1 MLYIEC
7 LKLIENPVGG
17 FRYYEIEVFFSGNIE
32 NSVMSTVLGPSK
44 SLIS

>member
-7 LKLIENPVGG
+7 LKLIENSVGG
-17 FRYYEIEVFFSGNIE
+17 FRYYEIKVFLGNIE